1 MLTLQ
6 RSSPGAQKPIPF
18 FITFWQDQD
27 IEASHLDGLHITT
40 LASPAEIPS
49 WNAWL
54 TCLLTHGQ
62 GGRHIHKYH
71 PPRPRSG
78 ASARGCQGGTRRG
91 ASPPLRCRFL
101 CRASPDEV
109 RCLMQLAVCFLP
121 RLQINFMLDYVTE
134 SPLFFFQES
143 AMSWKIISVVVLHSP
158 FL

>member
-71 PPRPRSG
+71 PPVPG
-78 ASARGCQGGTRRG
+78 AEPARGAARGERGGAR
-91 ASPPLRCRFL
+91 PLL
-101 CRASPDEV
+101 CDAGSS
-109 RCLMQLAVCFLP
+109 AVLP
-121 RLQINFMLDYVTE
+121 QMKF
-134 SPLFFFQES
+134 
-143 AMSWKIISVVVLHSP
+143 AA
-158 FL
+158 